1 MKLSPDCTT
10 TSRQRIPLIT
20 AFSQILLHHDDLPG
34 PGLGQRPVDSS
45 APDLR
50 RNLWKPVKGCELLRI
65 SQTCNLTKAFK
76 DPLGYYQARVQA
88 FTPTKTSNWT
98 LSSLFHPLTETV
110 VGPPGVAVSG
120 CGNCLLLKLTPPADR
135 GRQLSFLYR
144 DFTCQVQKTRD
155 GSQFS
160 LWVVSTKETV
170 IDYLEPGAEY
180 CLTAVASSVLNPHV
194 MPSEPHCVFTSPP
207 ASSYVPMF
215 LGVLSVFCL
224 LGALFT
230 GAVVYTGHLLCLAK
244 PLPKTLSSIP
254 LIGWNS
260 HQQQQLEV
268 YSQISVLSPGCSEWG
283 WVLRDKVPLQK
294 TSPGEEEEEDE
305 GYGRV
310 ISSE

>member
-1 MKLSPDCTT
+1 
-10 TSRQRIPLIT
+10 
-20 AFSQILLHHDDLPG
+20 
-34 PGLGQRPVDSS
+34 
-45 APDLR
+45 
-50 RNLWKPVKGCELLRI
+50 
-65 SQTCNLTKAFK
+65 
-76 DPLGYYQARVQA
+76 
-88 FTPTKTSNWT
+88 
-98 LSSLFHPLTETV
+98 
-110 VGPPGVAVSG
+110 
-120 CGNCLLLKLTPPADR
+120 
-135 GRQLSFLYR
+135 
-144 DFTCQVQKTRD
+144 
-155 GSQFS
+155 
-160 LWVVSTKETV
+160 
-170 IDYLEPGAEY
+170 
-180 CLTAVASSVLNPHV
+180 
-194 MPSEPHCVFTSPP
+194 
-207 ASSYVPMF
+207 MF

-244 PLPKTLSSIP
+244 PLPKTLVLYHQHPSTYYVLFFVFFTFYMSFCLSVSLSLVTQSSIP